1 MSLIRTY
8 ILHYSLI
15 KRRIDH
21 WPHIRMFRW
30 EIKVCNKINNSSKL
44 FGSPNNQ
51 IVFSKLLSSFVLHGL
66 IKYNTIFFVLFGLIP
81 EMITLKSS
89 VPQNFTSE
97 TKIVF
102 LFNAVVSLQLDLY
115 LSDQNLIIIYYYIW
129 LYTKYSSWSLGPLV
143 FDYENSKASLPRFSL
158 NQYSWTKVPCMS
170 ILPLLWFYV

>member
-1 MSLIRTY
+1 
-8 ILHYSLI
+8 
-15 KRRIDH
+15 
-21 WPHIRMFRW
+21 MFRW

-66 IKYNTIFFVLFGLIP
+66 IKYNTILFVLFGLIP

-115 LSDQNLIIIYYYIW
+115 LRDQNLIIIYYYI
-129 LYTKYSSWSLGPLV
+129 
-143 FDYENSKASLPRFSL
+143 
-158 NQYSWTKVPCMS
+158 
-170 ILPLLWFYV
+170 